1 MCDRTTLKIISHRGN
16 IKGPQ
21 PDKENRPSY
30 IDCAIG
36 NGYQVEI
43 DVNLRDGELW
53 LGHDEPQYK
62 INHKWIDERADYLWL
77 HCKDFDAARECW
89 QYQAFVT
96 LVIHSFIPL
105 MVRSGCMV
113 RMTTYIPL
121 TI

>member
-62 INHKWIDERADYLWL
+62 INHKWIDERAIICGCTVKTLMQL
-77 HCKDFDAARECW
+77 ESAGSIKH
-89 QYQAFVT
+89 FVT
-96 LVIHSFIPL
+96 LVIHLSTLL
-105 MVRSGCMV
+105 MAKSGCMV